1 VTTGSYLNWTT
12 TQQVLFDDADA
23 DVLILLDCCYAAS
36 ARFRAASTGKG
47 TKEILAACSNKL
59 PTTGVEYRS
68 FTSVLTDE
76 LKEAAIE
83 NQLRGSSLSVV
94 ELHGFM
100 HDNRKLQYQPIY
112 ARVSRNRYHTISLI
126 PFRDATQLRCEVM
139 TPDGSTSS
147 ASSSPQLRINTAT
160 RVLLS
165 IHTSRSPTEDLICF
179 LKNEC
184 MLPLYVT
191 GMKIE
196 EVVRIEGIYESN
208 STLTLVS
215 IPLPVWDLIPD
226 HAACHYVGL
235 IRSENLCQHESV
247 QQLFAQVKSH
257 GASATSSSA
266 CSGQQQ
272 TWSDCRGYSG
282 SSPSPQLRITRT
294 ESYAEPIL
302 TPQDSP
308 EGSPYGLPSADNAHD
323 RSLTGLEKVAAPSS
337 LGTQSGLPQSYE
349 SCLAFPGKL
358 LMYFCSPRT
367 NFDDCRH
374 KWHLQRY

>member
-1 VTTGSYLNWTT
+1 LSSNLNQTTSSSLNWTT

-23 DVLILLDCCYAAS
+23 DVLIFLDCCYAAS

-47 TKEILAACSNKL
+47 TKEILAACSNRL

-94 ELHGFM
+94 ELHGIM

-126 PFRDATQLRCEVM
+126 PFRDATRLHCEAM
-139 TPDGSTSS
+139 TPNGSTAP
-147 ASSSPQLRINTAT
+147 ASSPPLRINTPT

-184 MLPLYVT
+184 MLPLYVM

-196 EVVRIEGIYESN
+196 EVVRMEGIYESN

-215 IPLPVWDLIPD
+215 VPLPVWDLIPD

-235 IRSENLCQHESV
+235 IRSENLCQRESV
-247 QQLFAQVKSH
+247 QQLFTQVKSH
-257 GASATSSSA
+257 SASATSSSV
-266 CSGQQQ
+266 GPRQKP
-272 TWSDCRGYSG
+272 TRSDCSSYSG
-282 SSPSPQLRITRT
+282 SSPPTQLRGTRT
-294 ESYAEPIL
+294 ESYTEPIL
-302 TPQDSP
+302 TPQDSS
-308 EGSPYGLPSADNAHD
+308 EGSSSHEMLSADNAHD
-323 RSLTGLEKVAAPSS
+323 RSLTGLEKVGAPSS
-337 LGTQSGLPQSYE
+337 LGAQSGLQQSYE
-349 SCLAFPGKL
+349 SSVAFRGMPI
-358 LMYFCSPRT
+358 MYFLFSSR
-367 NFDDCRH
+367 
-374 KWHLQRY
+374 

>member
-1 VTTGSYLNWTT
+1 MNWTT

-36 ARFRAASTGKG
+36 ARFRATSTGKG

-76 LKEAAIE
+76 PKEAAIE
-83 NQLRGSSLSVV
+83 NQFRNSSLSVV
-94 ELHGFM
+94 ELHGLM

-126 PFRDATQLRCEVM
+126 PFRDATQQHCEVVS
-139 TPDGSTSS
+139 PSGSTASD
-147 ASSSPQLRINTAT
+147 SSSPPLRIHTAT

-191 GMKIE
+191 SMKIE
-196 EVVRIEGIYESN
+196 DVRIEGIYESN

-215 IPLPVWDLIPD
+215 IPLSAWDLIPD

-235 IRSENLCQHESV
+235 IKSENLCQHESV
-247 QQLFAQVKSH
+247 QQLFAEAKSH
-257 GASATSSSA
+257 RASAASPSV
-266 CSGQQQ
+266 CPCQQ
-272 TWSDCRGYSG
+272 TTWSNCSNYSG
-282 SSPSPQLRITRT
+282 SSPSTQPYITQT
-294 ESYAEPIL
+294 GSCTEPIL

-308 EGSPYGLPSADNAHD
+308 ERSLSYEMPSTDNAHD
-323 RSLTGLEKVAAPSS
+323 KSLTGLETVAAPSS
-337 LGTQSGLPQSYE
+337 LGTESGLLQPDE
-349 SCLAFPGKL
+349 SSATFRGGPVTYLF
-358 LMYFCSPRT
+358 SPHAD
-367 NFDDCRH
+367 FDDCRH
-374 KWHLQRY
+374 KWHLQRH